1 MQSPIAGPAPPELGE
16 VVSATVWP
24 TIGDTR
30 LGRIVGTLAG
40 NRTGKGF
47 FTLGRLLAV
56 VCIPVALAVYVW
68 QLLPPGICRYR
79 LTNRRIILQRT
90 SDPRPGVHRVG
101 GVRRDPARP
110 RVPGQDYLNGE
121 LVFLR
126 DGSEVF
132 RLASIPRPD
141 TFREVC
147 LKARTARIT
156 IGAVLRQR
164 SGGSVVGKHFIID
177 S

>member
-24 TIGDTR
+24 TIGATR
-30 LGRIVGTLAG
+30 LGRIVGMLAG

-56 VCIPVALAVYVW
+56 VCIPVALALFVW

-79 LTNRRIILQRT
+79 LTNRRIILQKGL
-90 SDPRPGVHRVG
+90 RPKDAGFIGLEEFDAIRVL
-101 GVRRDPARP
+101 VL
-110 RVPGQDYLNGE
+110 PGQDYLRAGE
-121 LVFLR
+121 LIFLR

-132 RLASIPRPD
+132 RLAGVPRPD

-147 LKARTARIT
+147 LKARMARIT
-156 IGAVLRQR
+156 IGAVLKQQETAAA
-164 SGGSVVGKHFIID
+164 SSGSV